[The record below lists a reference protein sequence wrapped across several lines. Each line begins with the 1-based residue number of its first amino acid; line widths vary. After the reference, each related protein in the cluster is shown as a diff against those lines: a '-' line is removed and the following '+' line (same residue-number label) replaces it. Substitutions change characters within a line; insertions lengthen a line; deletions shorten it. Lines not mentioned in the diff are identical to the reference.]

1 MTYGDIMLKSDIY
14 LSCPT
19 SKDTKQNLEDVVNQA
34 IKKDIHVLSILYCIE
49 KTDGVLRTTS
59 SCRDALKRRDEIMRL
74 QRIKNK
80 IRDDVL
86 NQSAEITNKEEAKN
100 EIRDDV
106 LNQSA
111 EIINK
116 EEAKNQITLL
126 NGIQVSQPY
135 ERGEELELYATFPM
149 DMIVG
154 TVDDFQRGLQKE
166 EEVKKAYDDYY
177 RKNLYAVESGKID
190 VLSHLGLIHAYYGYR
205 YCNDSLIDTLLR
217 EMIDR
222 NILLEI
228 MTGVQRK
235 DNFSTFPSYDLLKR
249 YKKLGGEMVTIGTH
263 ANDIQNIGK
272 NLEEAYA
279 IVQDL
284 KLNPGYFQKR
294 KFKKIL

>member
-1 MTYGDIMLKSDIY
+1 MSYGDIMKKSDIY
-14 LSCPT
+14 LNGPISEG
-19 SKDTKQNLEDVVNQA
+19 KKQRLEDIVSQA
-34 IKKDIHVLSILYCIE
+34 IKKDIHVLSILDCIE
-49 KTDGVLRTTS
+49 KTDGVLRATS
-59 SCRDALKRRDEIMRL
+59 SCRDALKQREEIMRL
-74 QRIKNK
+74 QRI
-80 IRDDVL
+80 R
-86 NQSAEITNKEEAKN
+86 N
-100 EIRDDV
+100 EIRGYA
-106 LNQSA
+106 LNEST

-116 EEAKNQITLL
+116 EEATSEITLL

-135 ERGEELELYATFPM
+135 ERGEELELYANFPM

-177 RKNLYAVESGKID
+177 CKNLYAVESGKID

-217 EMIDR
+217 EMISR

-228 MTGVQRK
+228 TAGVQRK

-272 NLEEAYA
+272 NLEEAYQIA
-279 IVQDL
+279 HDL
-284 KLNPGYFQKR
+284 ELNPGYFQKR
-294 KFKKIL
+294 KLKKIL